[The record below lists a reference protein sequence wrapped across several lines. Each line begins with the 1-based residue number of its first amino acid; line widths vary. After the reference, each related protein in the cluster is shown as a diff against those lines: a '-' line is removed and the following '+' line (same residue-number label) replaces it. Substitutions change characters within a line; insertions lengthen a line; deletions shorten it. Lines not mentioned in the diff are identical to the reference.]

1 MIRQYV
7 IAMIGAGVLFLGMI
21 APSVKSSVVETKFDS
36 LFMIASSGEVQFRE
50 MVEPAKDS
58 IAAMGV
64 EVVPFLISKFTTK
77 SARERWTVLHV
88 LKRIGSP
95 AVPLLVQA
103 LKRVDG
109 LVVQRVCWA
118 LGDIKDSAAVQPLI
132 DLRNHPRWQVRD
144 QAIGALGKI
153 GDRAAAPVV
162 VEALVDSIGQVRKA
176 AAVSCGKL
184 VANSGIAMLVHL
196 LADDFYGARLSAEH
210 SLLNLDTAKVVA
222 TLIDSIDTPQP
233 LIGSLS
239 CRILGQFGTSRC
251 IAVLL
256 TQAQS
261 FDPDR
266 RAHAVLALTVATGD
280 KGSMVSEFF
289 AEREPDRLARL
300 KMISAS
306 RPIADER

>member
-1 MIRQYV
+1 MIRHNV
-7 IAMIGAGVLFLGMI
+7 IAMTGACVLLFGMVTPSTATTI
-21 APSVKSSVVETKFDS
+21 AEQKFDS

-64 EVVPFLISKFTTK
+64 EVVPFLIDKFTTK
-77 SARERWTVLHV
+77 SARERWTVIHV

-103 LKRVDG
+103 LRRVNG

-118 LGDIKDSAAVQPLI
+118 LGDIADSSAVDPLI
-132 DLRNHPRWQVRD
+132 EIRHHPRWQVRD
-144 QAIGALGKI
+144 QAIGALGRI
-153 GDRAAAPVV
+153 GDQAAASVV
-162 VEALVDSIGQVRKA
+162 VEALDDSIGQVRKA

-184 VANSGIAMLVHL
+184 AANTGIAKLVHL

-210 SLLNLDTAKVVA
+210 SLLNLDTAEVVA
-222 TLIDSIDTPQP
+222 ALIDSIETSHP

-239 CRILGQFGTSRC
+239 CRILGQFGTAEC

-261 FDPDR
+261 SGPDR
-266 RAHAVLALTVATGD
+266 RAHAVLALTVAAGD
-280 KGSMVSEFF
+280 NGSRVSEFF

-300 KMISAS
+300 KMISATS
-306 RPIADER
+306 PVADER